1 VPEDVAH
8 TLIPDGLKHDDAAA
22 EGGDVVANTNATST
36 TLTLEP
42 DA

>member
-1 VPEDVAH
+1 MPEDVAH
-8 TLIPDGLKHDDAAA
+8 TLIPDGLQRDEAAA
-22 EGGDVVANTNATST
+22 GGGEVVADANAT